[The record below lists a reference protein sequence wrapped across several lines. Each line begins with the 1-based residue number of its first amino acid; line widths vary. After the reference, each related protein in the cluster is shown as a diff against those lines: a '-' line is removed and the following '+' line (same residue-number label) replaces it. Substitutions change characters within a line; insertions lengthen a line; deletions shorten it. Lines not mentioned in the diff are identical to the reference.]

1 MMFSNTP
8 KTLYRFGMIVYV
20 FATAPFATGAQQKIP
35 WEAAVTPSE
44 LNVYTDASTSTRVA
58 MVLKQNYWVN
68 VVLEVN
74 SSGIAWC
81 RIEMPGE
88 AEPAGYV
95 LCKELQQRGIAPKAS
110 IHSDPNEGSPR
121 ENDVTAISSPPKS
134 TEKTSTAGGAL
145 TNVDIFDMN
154 KAGLPSEVLIAKIK
168 SSVCNFDTSP
178 AQLQQLK
185 SAGVPDAVIL
195 AMVEAPVGE
204 LKPVAVATTPVA
216 AVNPATMA
224 DPPPPPSPMTA
235 PDTSAANLTIPTNST
250 VFIEPMNGFETYL
263 AAALRKKKVPLVV
276 INNKEKADFVITG
289 ASDTKKAGWAKIVFM
304 GNLHSDEEASVAMV
318 NNKTGTVVFAY
329 AVNKKNTL
337 HGQQTS
343 AEACAKHL
351 KGRIEGRE

>member
-1 MMFSNTP
+1 MIFPNTS
-8 KTLYRFGMIVYV
+8 KTLYRFGMIVCV
-20 FATAPFATGAQQKIP
+20 FALVPLATEAQQKIL
-35 WEAAVTPSE
+35 WEAEVMPSE
-44 LNVYTDASTSTRVA
+44 LNVYSDASPSTRVT

-68 VVLEVN
+68 VILEVN
-74 SSGIAWC
+74 SSGIDWC

-88 AEPAGYV
+88 AEPSGYV
-95 LCKELQQRGIAPKAS
+95 LCKDLQQRGVRPTAS
-110 IHSDPNEGSPR
+110 AHSDLNVGSPLG
-121 ENDVTAISSPPKS
+121 NGVTAISSPPKS
-134 TEKTSTAGGAL
+134 TEKTSTTVGAL
-145 TNVDIFDMN
+145 TDTDILDMN
-154 KAGLPSEVLIAKIK
+154 KAGLPSSVLVAKIK

-185 SAGVPDAVIL
+185 SAGIPDAAIL

-204 LKPVAVATTPVA
+204 LKPVAVAATPVET
-216 AVNPATMA
+216 VKPATMA
-224 DPPPPPSPMTA
+224 DPPPSPSPVTA
-235 PDTSAANLTIPTNST
+235 PDTSAANLMIPTNST

-263 AAALRKKKVPLVV
+263 AAALGKKKVPLVV